1 MHLILDTPCLQGF
14 EAYVGVL
21 LLQTALHGLASEWQ
35 ASIIQ
40 QLSLLAV
47 ECQIGLYC
55 PHVLDP
61 IYCCLESIALPNI

>member
-1 MHLILDTPCLQGF
+1 MSNWIDILHMLHLSLDTPCLQGF

-40 QLSLLAV
+40 
-47 ECQIGLYC
+47 
-55 PHVLDP
+55 
-61 IYCCLESIALPNI
+61 